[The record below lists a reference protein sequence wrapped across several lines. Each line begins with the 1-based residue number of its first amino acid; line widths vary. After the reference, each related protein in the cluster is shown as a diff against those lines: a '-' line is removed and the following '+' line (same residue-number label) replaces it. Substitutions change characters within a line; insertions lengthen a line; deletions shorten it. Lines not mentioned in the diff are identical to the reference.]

1 MCLKPQPPRPMPEET
16 GRVGAALLD
25 KDSPYRFISDVLY
38 EQFHGEDFADLR

>member
-1 MCLKPQPPRPMPEET
+1 MPEDT

-25 KDSPYRFISDVLY
+25 KDSPYRFIGDVLY